1 MIQPSI
7 LLVDDELAILKV
19 LSRDLREENFLVTA
33 VSSGSDAIRALHD
46 TLYDLVITDLA
57 MAGINGVDVLRATR
71 KIAPMTAVIIITG
84 YEDSK
89 KAREAISIG
98 VDDLLAKPFEI
109 EKLITSIQ
117 TCLDKRNLQ

>member
-33 VSSGSDAIRALHD
+33 VSSGSEAISALQN

-57 MAGINGVDVLRATR
+57 MAEINGVDILKATR
-71 KIAPMTAVIIITG
+71 KFAPTTAVIIITG

-89 KAREAISIG
+89 NAREAKGIG
-98 VDDLLAKPFEI
+98 VDDLLAKPFEV
-109 EKLITSIQ
+109 EELLTSIQ
-117 TCLDKRNLQ
+117 ACLNKRSLH

>member
-1 MIQPSI
+1 MIRPTI

-57 MAGINGVDVLRATR
+57 MAGTNGVDVLRATR

-84 YEDSK
+84 YEDSQ

-109 EKLITSIQ
+109 EELLSSIQ
-117 TCLDKRNLQ
+117 ACLDKRNLQ